1 MTHKANSVPHMF
13 DVFWPRLRSKHPN
26 SCIADGP
33 SLGGF
38 THIGR
43 FGPVQK
49 LCDEVLTDTVNNFS
63 IRLWLKQRESSSA
76 AARLSRTRLP
86 SASSMHKQNRC

>member
-1 MTHKANSVPHMF
+1 MTHKANGVPHMF
-13 DVFWPRLRSKHPN
+13 DVYWRRLLSKHPN

-33 SLGGF
+33 ELVRF

-49 LCDEVLTDTVNNFS
+49 LCDEVLTDTVNSFS

-76 AARLSRTRLP
+76 AARLSRTKLP